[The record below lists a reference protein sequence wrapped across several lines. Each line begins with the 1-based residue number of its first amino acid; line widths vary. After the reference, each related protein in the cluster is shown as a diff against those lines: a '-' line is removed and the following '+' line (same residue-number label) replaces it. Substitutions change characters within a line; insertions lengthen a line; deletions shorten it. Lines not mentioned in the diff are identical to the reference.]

1 MQKGYLLWEI
11 QEFSDKPQKA
21 KKYGGATSCA
31 VCAIMGVLAHVSQ
44 YQKKHFQPFR
54 SPSDPLVAKLFKK
67 NSNCSKTILGSG
79 YSIRHHRTK
88 CQKNGSFCIYSIN
101 NQPTSA
107 SNAPTK
113 CVGQRK
119 DTFLEIQMYG
129 EDVKIVQHEILKS
142 AKPFLN
148 QLTTSSSL
156 IHYKKKC
163 GSCAA

>member
-1 MQKGYLLWEI
+1 MRSMRHHGSISTRFPISKETFLAI
-11 QEFSDKPQKA
+11 QTS
-21 KKYGGATSCA
+21 GGPLSCQ
-31 VCAIMGVLAHVSQ
+31 VI
-44 YQKKHFQPFR
+44 P
-54 SPSDPLVAKLFKK
+54 K
-67 NSNCSKTILGSG
+67 NSNCSKTILGSS

-148 QLTTSSSL
+148 KLTTSSSL